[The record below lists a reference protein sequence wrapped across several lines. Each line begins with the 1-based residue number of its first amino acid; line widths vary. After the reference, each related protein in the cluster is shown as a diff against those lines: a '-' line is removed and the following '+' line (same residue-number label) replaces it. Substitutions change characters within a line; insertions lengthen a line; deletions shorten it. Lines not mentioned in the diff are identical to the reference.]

1 MYHIQPHCVQ
11 VVLLHNVF
19 VFICAPLCLIM
30 IGVCNFM
37 YCLSSTPQRVLI
49 FILILR
55 NGHREKR
62 KVSPLSTDSW
72 RTRTYLELACQ
83 LTDLHSNTEFLLA
96 QAFDFFP
103 MNVVISSF
111 KLPILLCVLR
121 KVIVTVYN
129 AILCVI
135 SWSPWQWMYGGY
147 LKMAAYSER
156 RTDKRS
162 SDRVRVCMCA
172 CSTDI
177 FDLQ

>member
-1 MYHIQPHCVQ
+1 MWYISYVPHTAALCASSASTQCVCIHLCTI
-11 VVLLHNVF
+11 VFDYDRCVHFYVLSL
-19 VFICAPLCLIM
+19 
-30 IGVCNFM
+30 
-37 YCLSSTPQRVLI
+37 STPQRVLI

-135 SWSPWQWMYGGY
+135 SWSPWQ
-147 LKMAAYSER
+147 
-156 RTDKRS
+156 
-162 SDRVRVCMCA
+162 
-172 CSTDI
+172 
-177 FDLQ
+177 

>member
-1 MYHIQPHCVQ
+1 M
-11 VVLLHNVF
+11 
-19 VFICAPLCLIM
+19 CASLCI
-30 IGVCNFM
+30 
-37 YCLSSTPQRVLI
+37 LSLSTPPRVLI

-121 KVIVTVYN
+121 KLLLQSTTPSYVLYHGRYGNGCTAGTSKWLPILRN
-129 AILCVI
+129 APIRGSAI
-135 SWSPWQWMYGGY
+135 GY
-147 LKMAAYSER
+147 
-156 RTDKRS
+156 
-162 SDRVRVCMCA
+162 VCA
-172 CSTDI
+172 CVRAPQT